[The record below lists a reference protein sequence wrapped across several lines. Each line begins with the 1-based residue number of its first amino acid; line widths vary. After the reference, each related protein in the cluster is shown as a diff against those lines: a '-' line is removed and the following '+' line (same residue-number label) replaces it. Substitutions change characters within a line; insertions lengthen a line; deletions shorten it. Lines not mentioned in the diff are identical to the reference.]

1 MAGTPARTQ
10 HGTISTTLNQS
21 KDEKDV
27 GPLAIWSVSSAKPGN
42 GVDLLVDGKSDTFW
56 QSDGAQPHLITL
68 QFQHSVQL
76 SRVAIQT
83 DFRMD
88 ESYTPQRIAV
98 RVGTRSSDLRTVRTE
113 EVHEPQGWI
122 NIPLGGP
129 MVDDRDRDGLVR
141 SRGDSSGRQGEG
153 ELCTSGKLL
162 QIGVLSNHQ
171 NGRDTH
177 VRQVRVFGPRKDVTS
192 TLVQRPGRASW
203 VETAS
208 TMYGTCR

>member
-122 NIPLGGP
+122 NIPLGGRWLTTEIAMGSFAAVATLLAGKVKASCAP
-129 MVDDRDRDGLVR
+129 AGNCCRLAFYRIIRTAGTLTCVR
-141 SRGDSSGRQGEG
+141 
-153 ELCTSGKLL
+153 
-162 QIGVLSNHQ
+162 
-171 NGRDTH
+171 
-177 VRQVRVFGPRKDVTS
+177 
-192 TLVQRPGRASW
+192 
-203 VETAS
+203 
-208 TMYGTCR
+208 